1 MAIVR
6 MKKVTVHNKDSQT
19 LDQLKQLKDYHYYSD
34 ELGFITAK
42 EVSLLSTVSNL
53 SYEVTDPEIEDDIQ
67 PPVILHNHFWNKPF
81 EEFVVKHGLPN
92 YFNLDPTFYLAL
104 CFEILF
110 GIMFGDVGQGIVL
123 ILIGL
128 LFMRKKP
135 QAVIFT
141 RVGFFSILGGFLYGS
156 FFGNEEIIPEVM
168 EKLNLFYWRFE
179 LLARNN
185 TENLL
190 LFVMGLGSLMILI
203 AILMNIWD
211 LLKDK
216 RKRVAIYDTNGLAGL
231 CLYGSIMALTYGAIF
246 NKGLSPLA
254 WICGLSVLLLGIIL
268 FLLEPKQLTHRS
280 GIKSSFRHLWS
291 ALIGFASS
299 SMAFL
304 MVGCF
309 ALAHGALMYVVWYLA
324 SLVPSLSI
332 LIIILGNGFVMG
344 LEATEVWHQ
353 CLNLEFKILQPRLKA
368 SND

>member
-6 MKKVTVHNKDSQT
+6 MKRVTVKSKDNET
-19 LDQLKQLKDYHYYSD
+19 LDQLKQLKDYHYYTD
-34 ELGFITAK
+34 DLGFIPAK
-42 EVSLLSTVSNL
+42 KVSLLANIRNL
-53 SYEVTDPEIEDDIQ
+53 AYEVSEPEITDVIQ

-81 EEFVVKHGLPN
+81 EEFVEKHGLPN

-110 GIMFGDVGQGIVL
+110 GIMFGDVGQGILL
-123 ILIGL
+123 IIIGL
-128 LFMRKKP
+128 LFMHKKP
-135 QAVIFT
+135 KAVILT

-156 FFGNEEIIPEVM
+156 FFGNEEFIPEIM
-168 EKLNLFYWRFE
+168 EKLDLSYWRFE

-190 LFVMGLGSLMILI
+190 LFVMGLGSIMILV

-211 LLKDK
+211 LIQDK
-216 RKRVAIYDTNGLAGL
+216 RKLVALYDTNGLAGL
-231 CLYGSIMALTYGAIF
+231 CLYGSIMALAYGAIF

-254 WICGLSVLLLGIIL
+254 WISGLTILLVGILL
-268 FLLEPKQLTHRS
+268 FLLEPKILKHDPS
-280 GIKSSFRHLWS
+280 LKHSFKHLWN
-291 ALIGFASS
+291 ALIGFATS

-368 SND
+368 SSD

>member
-1 MAIVR
+1 MSIVR
-6 MKKVTVHNKDSQT
+6 MKRVAVKSKDKET
-19 LDQLKQLKDYHYYSD
+19 LAQLKQLKNYHYYAD
-34 ELGFITAK
+34 DLGFIPAK
-42 EVSLLSTVSNL
+42 KVSLLSEIPNL
-53 SYEVTDPEIEDDIQ
+53 SYEVTDPEISETIQ

-81 EEFVVKHGLPN
+81 EEFVEKHGLPN

-110 GIMFGDVGQGIVL
+110 GIMFGDVGQGILL
-123 ILIGL
+123 IIIGL
-128 LFMRKKP
+128 IFMRKK
-135 QAVIFT
+135 QKAVILT

-168 EKLNLFYWRFE
+168 EKFNLSYWRFE

-190 LFVMGLGSLMILI
+190 LFVMGLGSIMILI

-211 LLKDK
+211 LIQDK
-216 RKRVAIYDTNGLAGL
+216 RKLVAIFDTNGLAGI
-231 CLYGSIMALTYGAIF
+231 CLYGSIMALAYGAIF

-254 WICGLSVLLLGIIL
+254 WIIGLSVLLLGIIL
-268 FLLEPKQLTHRS
+268 FLLEPRYLKHDPS
-280 GIKSSFRHLWS
+280 VKHAFKHLWNS
-291 ALIGFASS
+291 LIGFASS

-309 ALAHGALMYVVWYLA
+309 ALAHAALMYVVWYLA
-324 SLVPSLSI
+324 SLIPSLSI

-368 SND
+368 SSD